1 MTTEPPTPALPPNL
15 AEAYQ
20 QTAENNV
27 LAALNPKIYF
37 GFFSVCA
44 DGVDHGRDNTFP
56 GLDWGQSAE
65 ALLWLGRKAE
75 VLASWDFVK
84 THQREGWL
92 VPFAIF
98 LEMKSKTVEVNGGY
112 PTNLIRIVHR
122 FL

>member
-1 MTTEPPTPALPPNL
+1 MNIQPPTPGLPLDL

-20 QTAENNV
+20 QAAEKNV
-27 LAALNPKIYF
+27 LAALNPKLYF

-44 DGVDHGRDNTFP
+44 DGAGHGPDNTFP

-84 THQREGWL
+84 THQREDWL

-98 LEMKSKTVEVNGGY
+98 LEMKSKPVEVNGGY